1 MRCLL
6 FIELQG
12 FSKRRQVLLPDDE
25 FRAFQEILINDP
37 EAGDTI
43 SGTGGFRKIRWSR
56 PGTGKR
62 GGVRVIY
69 YNVTIKGRI
78 YLALIYP
85 KNEQDGLS
93 QEQKKILRQVAAT
106 GLKQQDFAAAVGV
119 SYELVKSWETKRR
132 HPTGASRKLLLL
144 LQGNPLI
151 INLLKVI

>member
-1 MRCLL
+1 MFT

-12 FSKRRQVLLPDDE
+12 FSKRRQALLPDDE
-25 FRAFQEILINDP
+25 FRALQEILINDP

-85 KNEQDGLS
+85 KNEQDELS
-93 QEQKKILRQVAAT
+93 QEQKKMLRQVA
-106 GLKQQDFAAAVGV
+106 
-119 SYELVKSWETKRR
+119 EL
-132 HPTGASRKLLLL
+132 L
-144 LQGNPLI
+144 N
-151 INLLKVI
+151 

>member
-1 MRCLL
+1 MFT

-12 FSKRRQVLLPDDE
+12 FSKRRQALLPDDE

-37 EAGDTI
+37 EAGGTI
-43 SGTGGFRKIRWSR
+43 SGTGGFRKICWSR

-85 KNEQDGLS
+85 KNEQDELS
-93 QEQKKILRQVAAT
+93 HEQKKMLRQVA
-106 GLKQQDFAAAVGV
+106 
-119 SYELVKSWETKRR
+119 EL
-132 HPTGASRKLLLL
+132 L
-144 LQGNPLI
+144 N
-151 INLLKVI
+151 

>member
-1 MRCLL
+1 MFT

-12 FSKRRQVLLPDDE
+12 FSKRRQVLLPNGE

-69 YNVTIKGRI
+69 YNVMIKGRI

-85 KNEQDGLS
+85 KSEQDELS
-93 QEQKKILRQVAAT
+93 QEQKKMLRQVA
-106 GLKQQDFAAAVGV
+106 
-119 SYELVKSWETKRR
+119 EL
-132 HPTGASRKLLLL
+132 L
-144 LQGNPLI
+144 N
-151 INLLKVI
+151 

>member
-1 MRCLL
+1 MFT

-12 FSKRRQVLLPDDE
+12 FSKRRQALLPDDE

-37 EAGDTI
+37 EACDTI

-85 KNEQDGLS
+85 KNEQDELS
-93 QEQKKILRQVAAT
+93 QEQKKMLRQVA
-106 GLKQQDFAAAVGV
+106 
-119 SYELVKSWETKRR
+119 EL
-132 HPTGASRKLLLL
+132 L
-144 LQGNPLI
+144 N
-151 INLLKVI
+151 

>member
-1 MRCLL
+1 MLT

-12 FSKRRQVLLPDDE
+12 FSKRRQALLPDDE

-85 KNEQDGLS
+85 KNEQDELS
-93 QEQKKILRQVAAT
+93 QEQKKMLRQVA
-106 GLKQQDFAAAVGV
+106 Q
-119 SYELVKSWETKRR
+119 
-132 HPTGASRKLLLL
+132 LL
-144 LQGNPLI
+144 N
-151 INLLKVI
+151 

>member
-1 MRCLL
+1 MFT

-12 FSKRRQVLLPDDE
+12 FSKRRRALLPDDE

-85 KNEQDGLS
+85 KNEQDELS
-93 QEQKKILRQVAAT
+93 QEQKKMLRQVA
-106 GLKQQDFAAAVGV
+106 
-119 SYELVKSWETKRR
+119 EL
-132 HPTGASRKLLLL
+132 L
-144 LQGNPLI
+144 N
-151 INLLKVI
+151 

>member
-1 MRCLL
+1 MLT

-12 FSKRRQVLLPDDE
+12 FSKRRQALLPDDE

-93 QEQKKILRQVAAT
+93 QEQKKMLRQVA
-106 GLKQQDFAAAVGV
+106 
-119 SYELVKSWETKRR
+119 EL
-132 HPTGASRKLLLL
+132 L
-144 LQGNPLI
+144 N
-151 INLLKVI
+151 

>member
-1 MRCLL
+1 MFT

-56 PGTGKR
+56 
-62 GGVRVIY
+62 VIY

-85 KNEQDGLS
+85 KNEQDELS
-93 QEQKKILRQVAAT
+93 QEQKKMLRQVA
-106 GLKQQDFAAAVGV
+106 
-119 SYELVKSWETKRR
+119 EL
-132 HPTGASRKLLLL
+132 L
-144 LQGNPLI
+144 N
-151 INLLKVI
+151 

>member
-1 MRCLL
+1 MFT

-12 FSKRRQVLLPDDE
+12 FSKRRQALLPDDE

-43 SGTGGFRKIRWSR
+43 SGIGGFRKIRWSR

-69 YNVTIKGRI
+69 YNVMIKGRI

-85 KNEQDGLS
+85 KNEQDELS
-93 QEQKKILRQVAAT
+93 QEQKKMLRQVA
-106 GLKQQDFAAAVGV
+106 
-119 SYELVKSWETKRR
+119 EL
-132 HPTGASRKLLLL
+132 L
-144 LQGNPLI
+144 N
-151 INLLKVI
+151 

>member
-1 MRCLL
+1 MLT

-12 FSKRRQVLLPDDE
+12 FSKRRQALLPDDE

-69 YNVTIKGRI
+69 YNVMIKGRI

-85 KNEQDGLS
+85 KNEQDELS
-93 QEQKKILRQVAAT
+93 QEQKKMLRQVA
-106 GLKQQDFAAAVGV
+106 
-119 SYELVKSWETKRR
+119 EL
-132 HPTGASRKLLLL
+132 L
-144 LQGNPLI
+144 N
-151 INLLKVI
+151 

>member
-1 MRCLL
+1 MFT

-62 GGVRVIY
+62 CGVRVIY

-93 QEQKKILRQVAAT
+93 QEQKKILRQVA
-106 GLKQQDFAAAVGV
+106 
-119 SYELVKSWETKRR
+119 EL
-132 HPTGASRKLLLL
+132 L
-144 LQGNPLI
+144 N
-151 INLLKVI
+151 

>member
-1 MRCLL
+1 MFT

-43 SGTGGFRKIRWSR
+43 SGTGGWSR

-69 YNVTIKGRI
+69 YNVTIMGRI

-93 QEQKKILRQVAAT
+93 QEQKKILRQVA
-106 GLKQQDFAAAVGV
+106 
-119 SYELVKSWETKRR
+119 EL
-132 HPTGASRKLLLL
+132 L
-144 LQGNPLI
+144 N
-151 INLLKVI
+151 